1 MSTIPDLAKE
11 MVHHLGDMF
20 RSELRLAR
28 TEAIDS
34 AKAMSGSLTQ
44 LGVGIAFAMA
54 AVTLG
59 GMAVVEGL
67 PPEVPRWAAFALAA
81 LAAGIAGIG
90 FFLAAKASMA
100 PKSLS
105 LPKTREQIGRD
116 LKTLKEHIPS

>member
-1 MSTIPDLAKE
+1 MSSIPDLAKE

-44 LGVGIAFAMA
+44 LGIGIAFAMA

-59 GMAVVEGL
+59 GLAIVEAL
-67 PPEVPRWAAFALAA
+67 PPEVPRWAAFLLAA
-81 LAAGIAGIG
+81 LGSGVAGIV
-90 FFLAAKASMA
+90 FFLAAKASMT
-100 PKSLS
+100 PKSIT

-116 LKTLKEHIPS
+116 IQTLKEHIPS